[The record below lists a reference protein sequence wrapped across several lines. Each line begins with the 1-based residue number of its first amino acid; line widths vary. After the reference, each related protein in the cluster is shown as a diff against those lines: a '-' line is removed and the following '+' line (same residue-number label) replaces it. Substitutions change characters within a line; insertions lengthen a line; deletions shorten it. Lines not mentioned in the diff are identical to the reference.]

1 MTPHLQ
7 TVLALIVVAL
17 AVLGLMWR
25 VMARRSAGCG
35 PEGCGAISRDARAL
49 RKKLRKS

>member
-1 MTPHLQ
+1 MTPHFQ
-7 TVLALIVVAL
+7 TVLALIVVGL
-17 AVLGLMWR
+17 AALGLMWR
-25 VMARRSAGCG
+25 VMARRSSGCG